1 MYGLDFRMKRTLL
14 TVFALLSCLAGWT
27 AAQSGAPSI
36 AASHHL
42 SYLLLDDDSPAS
54 LPLQAENQTP
64 AVLIAP
70 APSLPRMSPELT
82 LQAYRNR
89 VAQQAALLSSY
100 SANSVILA
108 QLPATQQFGECDLQR
123 LYFAPHTLEFKSVRF
138 VGDGFVKSNVILRLL
153 QSEVDHVQKDDPA
166 ATALSDDNYKFSYK
180 NTTQLQNRPVHVFQL
195 KPRANRPGLF
205 KGKIY
210 LDAHTGNMVRAEGR
224 VAKSPSLFIKRIEF
238 VQDYK
243 EFGAFTFPVHTHSE
257 ARTRLVGRAIVD
269 IYHYDYQPIASTQ
282 TAQLATSH

>member
-1 MYGLDFRMKRTLL
+1 MKSLVL
-14 TVFALLSCLAGWT
+14 TVLGLFFFLAGLSV
-27 AAQSGAPSI
+27 AQSGAPSI
-36 AASHHL
+36 DANRPPQ
-42 SYLLLDDDSPAS
+42 YLLVGDSPGS
-54 LPLQAENQTP
+54 LPVQTEDRTP
-64 AVLIAP
+64 TALIAP
-70 APSLPRMSPELT
+70 APLPRMSPELT

-89 VAQQAALLSSY
+89 VMQQSAQLSSY

-123 LYFAPHTLEFKSVRF
+123 LYSSPRTLEFKSVRF

-166 ATALSDDNYKFSYK
+166 ATALSQDNYKFSYK
-180 NTTQLQNRPVHVFQL
+180 GTMQVQARLVHVFQL
-195 KPRANRPGLF
+195 KPRSHRLGLF

-210 LDAHTGNMVRAEGR
+210 LDAHTGSMVQAEGR

-243 EFGAFTFPVHTHSE
+243 EFGPFTFPVHIHSE
-257 ARTRLVGRAIVD
+257 AQTRLVGRAVVD
-269 IYHYDYQPIASTQ
+269 IYNYDYQPIAANR
-282 TAQLATSH
+282 TAQLITSP

>member
-1 MYGLDFRMKRTLL
+1 MLDFCMKRTVLTICGLL
-14 TVFALLSCLAGWT
+14 FCLAGWA
-27 AAQSGAPSI
+27 AAQSGAP
-36 AASHHL
+36 AVEASRPA
-42 SYLLLDDDSPAS
+42 SYLLSDDDSPAS
-54 LPLQAENQTP
+54 PPVQTEDRTP
-64 AVLIAP
+64 TVLIAP
-70 APSLPRMSPELT
+70 APLPRMSPELT

-89 VAQQAALLSSY
+89 VTQQAARLSSY

-123 LYFAPHTLEFKSVRF
+123 LYSAPHTLEFKSVRF

-166 ATALSDDNYKFSYK
+166 TTALSDDNYKFSYK
-180 NTTQLQNRPVHVFQL
+180 GTTQLQNRLVHVFQV
-195 KPRANRPGLF
+195 KPQTNRPGLF
-205 KGKIY
+205 KGKVY
-210 LDAHTGNMVRAEGR
+210 LDAHTGSMVRAEGR

-238 VQDYK
+238 LQDYK
-243 EFGAFTFPVHTHSE
+243 EFGAFTFPVHIHSE

-282 TAQLATSH
+282 TAQLATSR

>member
-1 MYGLDFRMKRTLL
+1 VYGLDFRMKRTLL
-14 TVFALLSCLAGWT
+14 TVFALLSYLAGWA

-36 AASHHL
+36 AASYGL
-42 SYLLLDDDSPAS
+42 SYLLLDDDSSAS
-54 LPLQAENQTP
+54 PQVQAENQTP

-82 LQAYRNR
+82 LQTYRNR

-123 LYFAPHTLEFKSVRF
+123 LYSAPHTLEFKSVRF

>member
-1 MYGLDFRMKRTLL
+1 MKGIVL
-14 TVFALLSCLAGWT
+14 TIFGMFFCLTGWAT
-27 AAQSGAPSI
+27 AQSRAVSVEPS
-36 AASHHL
+36 L
-42 SYLLLDDDSPAS
+42 PPSYVLLDDDPPAA
-54 LPLQAENQTP
+54 PPVQTEDRTP

-70 APSLPRMSPELT
+70 ASLPRMSPELT
-82 LQAYRNR
+82 LQTYRNR
-89 VAQQAALLSSY
+89 VTQQAAQLSSY
-100 SANSVILA
+100 SANSLILA
-108 QLPATQQFGECDLQR
+108 QLPETQQFGECDLQR
-123 LYFAPHTLEFKSVRF
+123 LYSAPHTLEFKSVRF

-180 NTTQLQNRPVHVFQL
+180 GTAQLQNRLTHVFQV
-195 KPRANRPGLF
+195 KPRSNRPGLF

-243 EFGAFTFPVHTHSE
+243 EFGLFTFPVHIHSE
-257 ARTRLVGRAIVD
+257 ARTRLVGRAVVD
-269 IYHYDYQPIASTQ
+269 IYHYDYQPVSSTQ
-282 TAQLATSH
+282 TAQLTTSP